1 MATASQNSTYYPDP
15 NMGMA
20 MQMSATRYTP
30 TSAKDAMDRYFR
42 AYWNTQAERAK
53 DIEERQMKV
62 GMMEKERA
70 WKTGEREKD
79 KAFDKSKA
87 DSDRA
92 FRASEAE
99 KDRAFKSKLND
110 QLWADKQEAAD
121 REGRYA
127 WVEALTRMGG
137 TAATYDYLYNEGKM
151 RKSMFDTLGLSL
163 KKQFD
168 NEKKASDIVSSY
180 APKVNEPGLMSAFP
194 EKQGIPTASDP
205 SFWGG

>member
-20 MQMSATRYTP
+20 MQMGSTRYTP

-42 AYWNTQAERAK
+42 AYWNTQSERAK
-53 DIEERQMKV
+53 DIEERQTKV
-62 GMMEKERA
+62 KMMEGERA
-70 WKTGEREKD
+70 WNTGEREKD
-79 KAFDKSKA
+79 RAFDTSKSA
-87 DSDRA
+87 SDRA

-99 KDRAFKSKLND
+99 KDRTLKSQLND
-110 QLWADKQEAAD
+110 QAWQDKQDAADKA
-121 REGRYA
+121 GRYA

-163 KKQFD
+163 KKQFA
-168 NEKKASDIVSSY
+168 NEKKTSDIVASY
-180 APKVNEPGLMSAFP
+180 QQA
-194 EKQGIPTASDP
+194 IPTSSDP
-205 SFWGG
+205 SLGG